1 MNKSI
6 QTNRNILIMVFVFI
20 AFTLASARSPWDP
33 ATETGKAKRVKLC
46 DKKKKLETLD
56 DLNSCLEKLY
66 KEYEKEVSIN
76 SLDLYTKALG
86 KIEVAREIVTKKP
99 DSDEA
104 REAFLSCSLST
115 EAAALQ
121 ILSQYNESQ
130 AFALQTEI
138 NRVLNE
144 LNKIQEDIST
154 IERSKA
160 STLKMDLDAEKLKA
174 QKLEEEAKRLADEAN
189 QKFKELRSS
198 LIQVKNDAR
207 GTIISMSDIL
217 FKVNKAD
224 LTPDLKTSLAKIAGI
239 LLVFKTSNIIVEG
252 HTDNQGSAEYNQG
265 LSERRAENVMNFLIE
280 QGVGDARLS
289 AIGFGLT
296 KPIADNTTK
305 EGRQKNRRV
314 DLIVQE
320 KKDKKQ

>member
-1 MNKSI
+1 MLVVAGYNF
-6 QTNRNILIMVFVFI
+6 TN
-20 AFTLASARSPWDP
+20 AQSPWDP
-33 ATETGKAKRVKLC
+33 ATETGKAKVKKLC
-46 DKKKKLETLD
+46 MEKKKLETID

-66 KEYEKEVSIN
+66 KEYENEVSIN
-76 SLDLYTKALG
+76 AIDLYTKALG
-86 KIEVAREIVTKKP
+86 KIEVSRAIIAKKP
-99 DSDEA
+99 DSEEA
-104 REAFLSCSLST
+104 REAFLSCSLFT

-121 ILSQYNESQ
+121 ILSRYNESQ
-130 AFALQTEI
+130 AFALQIEI
-138 NRVLNE
+138 NKVLNE
-144 LNKIQEDIST
+144 LNKIQENIST

-160 STLKMDLDAEKLKA
+160 SMLRVDLDAEKLKA
-174 QKLEEEAKRLADEAN
+174 QKLEEEARRMAGEAN
-189 QKFKELRSS
+189 RKFQELQSS

-224 LTPDLKTSLAKIAGI
+224 LTADLKTSLAKIAGI

-252 HTDNQGSAEYNQG
+252 HTDNQGSAEYNQK

-280 QGVGDARLS
+280 QGIDKTRLTFVGY
-289 AIGFGLT
+289 GLT
-296 KPIADNTTK
+296 KPIADNSTK

-320 KKDKKQ
+320 KKKKKQ